1 VIAEENEKGYRLR
14 EQQDSTH
21 DELLQI
27 RPLLTMRVVEFSHV
41 AAGPFTGMLLADLG
55 ADVVKIESPEGDQM
69 RSWPPIDRSPIGGV
83 FSHNFASVNRNKR
96 GAVLDLKQHADQR
109 TARRLVS
116 AADVVVE
123 NYRPGMLARYGLDFE
138 SVSEGHGGLVYCS
151 ISGYGP
157 VGPHAGQGAYDVIIQ
172 AASGLMSVTG
182 EADGPPVKSGVPV
195 ADFVTALYAAYT
207 IAALFPISK
216 QTGRSFHVDCAML
229 DCLLGVSA
237 LQASEYWGSGREPSR
252 MGSKHPRNAPYQ
264 VFAAAD
270 RDFVIAAGSDRLW
283 RATCDVVGKL
293 ELAVDPRFLDQG
305 ARALNQGA
313 LEQMLAPVFV
323 TRSAADWLTQLTAR
337 GVPCGLVNTFG
348 DVLSSEHAQST
359 QLVEVVESALTGPL
373 RMVAYPP
380 LINSHRLRSRHGPP
394 GLGEHTQAVTVEWA
408 ERARATS
415 GYVISDA
422 QRLRETAKF
431 TKGSSNDDS
440 ARA

>member
-1 VIAEENEKGYRLR
+1 LR
-14 EQQDSTH
+14 EQQKSTRDDH
-21 DELLQI
+21 LQI
-27 RPLLTMRVVEFSHV
+27 RPLQAMRVVEFSHV

-69 RSWPPIDRSPIGGV
+69 RSWPPIDRSPIGGL

-96 GAVLDLKQHADQR
+96 GAVLDLKRRADR
-109 TARRLVS
+109 TMAKRLVS

-123 NYRPGMLARYGLDFE
+123 NYRPGMLGRYGLDFE
-138 SVSEGHGGLVYCS
+138 SVSEAHDGLVYCS

-157 VGPHAGQGAYDVIIQ
+157 VGPHAGEGAYDVIIQ

-207 IAALFPISK
+207 IAALFPISM
-216 QTGRSFHVDCAML
+216 QTGQSFHVDCAML
-229 DCLLGVSA
+229 DCLLGVSV
-237 LQASEYWGSGREPSR
+237 LQASEYWGSGREPTR

-264 VFAAAD
+264 AFAAAD

-283 RATCDVVGKL
+283 RATCEVVGKL

-305 ARALNQGA
+305 ARALNQDA
-313 LEQMLAPVFV
+313 LEQTLAPVFL
-323 TRSAADWLTQLTAR
+323 TRVAEDWITQLTAR

-348 DVLSSEHAQST
+348 DILSSEHAQST
-359 QLVEVVESALTGPL
+359 ELVEVVESALTGPL
-373 RMVAYPP
+373 PMVAYPP

-394 GLGEHTQAVTVEWA
+394 DLGEHTEAVTAEWVEHP
-408 ERARATS
+408 RTTS
-415 GYVISDA
+415 SYAVSYK
-422 QRLRETAKF
+422 QWLRDTAKI
-431 TKGSSNDDS
+431 TKGSSSDDS